1 MATERYE
8 TRDIVQAL
16 TTAGAAPRR
25 ALELNDG
32 RALAHW
38 HNHHGEARY
47 ERPRHHA
54 LSIYTRG
61 GEQTSR
67 LTNGRPVSQGFPGAV
82 CLFPA
87 GSQSL
92 WRINGPFEFLHFYFT
107 DQDLQQCIERTWD
120 RDPASLN
127 LSERYQVEDDLMAQA
142 GRLLDMSDWELAG
155 QPQAMDHM
163 GHWLI
168 TQITCRYG
176 SRSLPEPTVRGQFSR
191 AQQTTLTARID
202 ESLDQTL
209 NLATMAGWLN
219 LSPYHFARLFR
230 ASFGLAPY
238 QYVQE
243 QRLLRARRLLHQP
256 GAKITAIALG
266 CGFGDHSQFTR
277 AFRRRFGQTPSA
289 YRSRCRS

>member
-1 MATERYE
+1 MATSRNEP
-8 TRDIVQAL
+8 RDIVHAL
-16 TTAGAAPRR
+16 TAAGAAPHRV
-25 ALELNDG
+25 LELSDG

-61 GEQTSR
+61 GEHTTRQV
-67 LTNGRPVSQGFPGAV
+67 NGQAVSHGFPGAV

-107 DQDLQQCIERTWD
+107 DQDLHRCVESTWD
-120 RDPASLN
+120 REPAALQ
-127 LSERYQVEDDLMAQA
+127 LGERYQIEDDIIAQT
-142 GRLLDMSDWELAG
+142 GRLLEMSEWEAASQSL
-155 QPQAMDHM
+155 AMDHLA
-163 GHWLI
+163 HWLI
-168 TQITCRYG
+168 VQIAGRYG
-176 SRSLPEPTVRGQFSR
+176 ARDIPEPAVSGRFSQL
-191 AQQTTLTARID
+191 QQRQLANRID
-202 ESLDQTL
+202 EALGYPLD
-209 NLATMAGWLN
+209 LATMAGWLN

-243 QRLLRARRLLHQP
+243 QRLLRARRLLQQP
-256 GAKITAIALG
+256 SAKVIAVALE
-266 CGFGDHSQFTR
+266 CGFGDASQFSR
-277 AFRRRFGQTPSA
+277 AFRRRFGQSPSE
-289 YRSRCRS
+289 YRGGQT

>member
-1 MATERYE
+1 MATGRQE
-8 TRDIVQAL
+8 TRDIVHAL
-16 TTAGAAPRR
+16 TAAGAAPRR
-25 ALELNDG
+25 VQELNDG

-61 GEQTSR
+61 GEYTTRQV
-67 LTNGRPVSQGFPGAV
+67 NGQAVSHGFPGAV

-107 DQDLQQCIERTWD
+107 DQDLHRCIESTWD
-120 RDPASLN
+120 REPATLQ
-127 LSERYQVEDDLMAQA
+127 LGERYQIEDDLMAQA
-142 GRLLDMSDWELAG
+142 GRLLDLSEWDSAA
-155 QPQAMDHM
+155 QTQAIDHL

-168 TQITCRYG
+168 LQVAGRYG
-176 SRSLPEPTVRGQFSR
+176 ARTLAEPMVSGRLSG
-191 AQQTTLTARID
+191 AQQRQLINRID
-202 ESLDQTL
+202 EALDAPL
-209 NLATMAGWLN
+209 DLATMAGWLN

-243 QRLLRARRLLHQP
+243 QRLLRARRMLQQP
-256 GAKITAIALG
+256 AAKITAVALA
-266 CGFGDHSQFTR
+266 CGFGDHSQFSR
-277 AFRRRFGQTPSA
+277 AFRRRFGQSPSA
-289 YRSRCRS
+289 FRSGKA